1 MKEFLQKIIPQ
12 EGGLAGTD
20 SPAYKA
26 LIGIFILL
34 TVIGIGFGLD
44 SVWRGHEHTFGNT
57 REIPWGLM
65 LAAYLFYVVLATGLL
80 LVSSL
85 GLVFNIETF
94 KPIARRALFVSFIC
108 MNAGFILIGFEM
120 ENPWNVPIWTMLSPN
135 PTSNIWWMGTLYNP
149 FLVFMI
155 IQFILLRLGKDKLA
169 GIVGLLAVIFA
180 VAAHGNGGAIFALL
194 HAREFWYG
202 PLMPIYFILADV
214 MAGCASVIFFTWAA
228 YKLNG
233 WKMDAGIK
241 KALEAVGKLGALFY
255 CIMLFLIFFKFLNG
269 FTGQPHGKYEA
280 IMALLTGPYAKNF
293 WIGEIAMGIIIP
305 LTIILAVKAKKI
317 TPMAIGS
324 AISIVGILFM
334 RYDLVVV
341 GQIVP
346 AYHAYN
352 IVDLPHLLHYAPTL
366 HEYMIT
372 IGGAAFI
379 GAGFMV
385 GELLFRGHMP
395 ALDNEQTEKNCCG
408 PKTACCS
415 KQ

>member
-1 MKEFLQKIIPQ
+1 MKEILQKIIPQ

-26 LIGIFILL
+26 LIGIFVLL
-34 TVIGIGFGLD
+34 TIIGVGFGLH
-44 SVWRGHEHTFGNT
+44 SVHIGHEHAFGVT

-65 LAAYLFYVVLATGLL
+65 LAAYLFYVVLATGLIII
-80 LVSSL
+80 SSL
-85 GLVFNIETF
+85 GLVFGLETF
-94 KPIARRALFVSFIC
+94 KPIARRSLFLSFIC
-108 MNAGFILIGFEM
+108 MNAGFLLIGFEM

-149 FLVFMI
+149 FFLFMI
-155 IQFILLRLGKDKLA
+155 VEFILLRLNKDKLA
-169 GIVGLLAVIFA
+169 GIFGLLAVIFA

-202 PLMPIYFILADV
+202 PLMPIYFIIADV
-214 MAGCASVIFFTWAA
+214 MAGCAAVLFFTWAA

-233 WKMDAGIK
+233 WKMGAAMK
-241 KALEAVGKLGALFY
+241 KALEAVGKLGALLY

-269 FTGQPHGKYEA
+269 FTGQPHGKYQA

-305 LTIILAVKAKKI
+305 LVIILVTKAKNI
-317 TPMAIGS
+317 TAMALGS
-324 AISIVGILFM
+324 AVSIVGILFM

-346 AYHAYN
+346 AFHGYN
-352 IVDLPHLLHYAPTL
+352 VVDLPHLLPYSPSL

-372 IGGAAFI
+372 IGGAALI
-379 GAGFMV
+379 GAGFMI
-385 GELLFRGHMP
+385 GELLFRGYVP
-395 ALDNEQTEKNCCG
+395 TSDDKAEKSCCASE
-408 PKTACCS
+408 TTCCS
-415 KQ
+415 K